1 MLVPSLV
8 DVISLEFDKF
18 MIKTMPT
25 TAMDK
30 FWSKK
35 LSWTNKEN
43 LRQKC
48 YNVGIIMHSKVG
60 DQTDPFQ
67 SNEITCSHK
76 LLTVYRPK
84 ASRPLLRSLMKVLG
98 FPLLNNSSINS
109 GVKTLGSFP
118 FWIMLNAEIYTSI

>member
-1 MLVPSLV
+1 
-8 DVISLEFDKF
+8 

-48 YNVGIIMHSKVG
+48 YNVGIIMHYKVG

-67 SNEITCSHK
+67 SKEITCSHK
-76 LLTVYRPK
+76 LLTVYKPK